1 MSVDPAL
8 IGAAT
13 LVLSQ
18 GSSNF
23 LNFLPKLTEVR
34 RASIEHDPDI
44 AKDVR
49 VGEVAALALTVGMG
63 AMVSS
68 LTGSTVPI
76 IVGLCTAGFII
87 AVYESTLRSE
97 PELHERVSHGSIA

>member
-1 MSVDPAL
+1 MPVDAGL

-34 RASIEHDPDI
+34 RASIDKDPDI
-44 AKDVR
+44 ANDVR

-76 IVGLCTAGFII
+76 LVGLCTAGFII
-87 AVYESTLRSE
+87 GVYEMTLRSN
-97 PELHERVSHGSIA
+97 PYLHEGSSDGSIA